1 MLYHTFLSAV
11 RQQLEKRLGDG
22 YVLTIH
28 RIPRNNG
35 LSLDGLSICEKGS
48 RVAPTLYLNSCY
60 QRFQSGTPL
69 EQLLDELLSLYRQ
82 SLANNPFDLNLLEQ
96 AESVRPRVA
105 YRLINAQSNRELLK
119 TLPHIPVLDLAK
131 VFYLDLGADE
141 RGAMTV
147 RITSAHLAHWGMDLE
162 TLSRL
167 ADENTP
173 RLFPARILSI
183 GEALGELMRSGR
195 REAGHPLYILSNQNG
210 ISGAACMLYTDI
222 LKDFA
227 DRMKANLVAVS
238 YTHLLSIIFVDV
250 KHFSPS
256 FPLNFPQ
263 AALIPPF
270 LTRRAPRVPPLCRPV
285 SPRRAHRPGAG
296 AAGERD
302 LYHHP
307 EKRQVRQGLP
317 GHLRQPLSP
326 GKLDRD

>member
-60 QRFQSGTPL
+60 QRFQNGTPL

-82 SLANNPFDLNLLEQ
+82 SLANTPFDLNLLER

-162 TLSRL
+162 ILSRL

-173 RLFPARILSI
+173 RLFPA
-183 GEALGELMRSGR
+183 
-195 REAGHPLYILSNQNG
+195 QV
-210 ISGAACMLYTDI
+210 
-222 LKDFA
+222 LK
-227 DRMKANLVAVS
+227 R
-238 YTHLLSIIFVDV
+238 
-250 KHFSPS
+250 
-256 FPLNFPQ
+256 
-263 AALIPPF
+263 
-270 LTRRAPRVPPLCRPV
+270 
-285 SPRRAHRPGAG
+285 
-296 AAGERD
+296 
-302 LYHHP
+302 
-307 EKRQVRQGLP
+307 
-317 GHLRQPLSP
+317 
-326 GKLDRD
+326 